1 MHSDRRT
8 AWGVLATCLAAP
20 PLVAAPQTITKV
32 LAEGDVDVGGHVFLQ
47 PRDVVV
53 DAAGNAYVS
62 GQESDNVFRIAP
74 DGTLTQVLDASGDG
88 QGNTMDEPIGVHVD
102 DAGNLYVAAW
112 GSSNAFRRAPDG
124 TITEL
129 IDETGDG
136 QFYPLWGAYDVDV
149 DGLGNVYVL
158 GWGSHNAFRIEPNGT
173 ITQILDASGDGV
185 HALDSPIRIFAR
197 PDGVVY
203 VSGYWSSN
211 VFRVDLANYVEQVI
225 DSTGDGFRPL
235 NNPNGLAM
243 DGSGYLYVGSGNSN
257 LFGVSPRGDIS
268 VVLGFAGDGQ
278 GNWVLAPWGVDTDE
292 YGNLHVASY
301 GSDRV
306 FHITATGGVE
316 MIMNAS
322 GDSQG
327 NTLEEPF
334 MLSRAPDGSVYVVGW
349 ASRNVFKIDG
359 CGEVFATA
367 TVRNG
372 SGANPLAF
380 TESSPAV
387 LGTYWNTAVDL
398 GGAVASLVKIS
409 VEGPW
414 PGIPT
419 IFGEVLCAPPFAFT
433 DVAAGAHAVTIP
445 FDCSLLGQS
454 LWTQAARIRLS
465 PFGLELTNALD
476 VTIGTT
482 D

>member
-1 MHSDRRT
+1 MNGEQTSARRR
-8 AWGVLATCLAAP
+8 LATCLAAS
-20 PLVAAPQTITKV
+20 PLVTAPQGITEV

-53 DAAGNAYVS
+53 DGAGNAYVS
-62 GQESDNVFRIAP
+62 GQGSDNVFRIAP

-158 GWGSHNAFRIEPNGT
+158 GWGSNNAFRIEPNGT

-185 HALDSPIRIFAR
+185 HALDGPIRILAR

-211 VFRVDLANYVEQVI
+211 VYRVDLANHVEQVI
-225 DSTGDGFRPL
+225 DSTGDGFQQL
-235 NNPNGLAM
+235 YFANGLAM
-243 DGSGYLYVGSGNSN
+243 DASGFLYVGSGMEEV
-257 LFGVSPRGDIS
+257 FGVSPSGEVS
-268 VVLGFAGDGQ
+268 VVLGFFGDGQ
-278 GNWVLAPWGVDTDE
+278 GNWVGAPLGVDTDPF
-292 YGNLHVASY
+292 GNLHVASY
-301 GSDRV
+301 ASDRV
-306 FHITATGGVE
+306 FRKTSTGHVD

-322 GDSQG
+322 GDGQG

-349 ASRNVFKIDG
+349 RSRNVFKIDG

-372 SGANPLAF
+372 TGANPLAY
-380 TESSPAV
+380 TEATPAV

-419 IFGEVLCAPPFAFT
+419 LFGEVLCAPPFAHT

-465 PFGLELTNALD
+465 PFQLELTNALD